1 VVVGAANYFNS
12 GVAVVGWYNTQ
23 SGVAHAIVVHV
34 TALSGT
40 QYRLAA
46 GDYTATIASVGSSL
60 RELTWRGRH
69 LIVPFSPDEVRPV
82 FRGAMLA
89 PWPNR
94 IVNGT
99 YVFNGSQHEL
109 ALTEPARGH
118 ALHGLVTWLHFEP
131 VVQTKSSL
139 SLAATVQPQSGYPF
153 RLEVEVGFD
162 VSELGLAITLAATN
176 TGPDPAPYGASI
188 HPYLV
193 PGPGRVDDWYLEMP
207 ADSVLTVTPDRLI
220 PQEVVSVTE
229 LDGRFDFRR
238 RRQIGKTLIDHA
250 FTGLQAGPDESFS
263 ARLTGA
269 DGAGV
274 EMFWTAECPW
284 VQVHTADRPDTETNR
299 IGLALEP
306 MTCPP
311 DAFNAGTNLI
321 ILESGGSNT
330 TSWRLAR
337 L

>member
-1 VVVGAANYFNS
+1 M
-12 GVAVVGWYNTQ
+12 
-23 SGVAHAIVVHV
+23 AHAIVAHM
-34 TALSGT
+34 TALSGI
-40 QYRLAA
+40 QYRLSAA
-46 GDYTATIASVGSSL
+46 DYTATIASVGSSL
-60 RELTWRGRH
+60 RELTWRGRD
-69 LIVPFSPDEVRPV
+69 LIVPFAPDEVRPA

-99 YVFNGSQHEL
+99 YSFNGSQHEL
-109 ALTEPARGH
+109 ALTEPARRH
-118 ALHGLVTWLHFEP
+118 ALHGLVTWLQFEP
-131 VVQTKSSL
+131 VVRTESSL

-153 RLEVEVGFD
+153 RLEVVVGFNI
-162 VSELGLAITLAATN
+162 SELGLSITLTATN
-176 TGPDPAPYGASI
+176 TGEDPAPYGASI

-193 PGPGRVDDWYLEMP
+193 ASPGRVDDWYLELP
-207 ADSVLTVTPDRLI
+207 ADSVLRVTADRLI
-220 PQEVVSVTE
+220 PQDLVSVTE

-238 RRQIGKTLIDHA
+238 ARQIGESFIDHA

-274 EMFWTAECPW
+274 AMFWTAECQW
-284 VQVHTADRPDTETNR
+284 VQVHTADRPESETSR
-299 IGLALEP
+299 IGLAIEP

-311 DAFNAGTNLI
+311 DAFNSGTNLI
-321 ILESGGSNT
+321 VLDSGGSNA
-330 TSWRLAR
+330 TSWRLAG